1 MPKNTNCP
9 IWDTPTEMIFP
20 VHSVDSISVDSPRT
34 GGKYLISVEAE
45 EMLKARD
52 ERLKAKLTSWLVEQR
67 WLGEQR
73 PVIFST
79 DINEADE
86 RRVLSVF
93 ERANRTLKYL
103 QSQTSHIGDIV
114 ELYVDEET
122 LDVYLEIMS
131 SGGNIDVAEKLRS
144 FVSLNIQAY
153 SESTNL
159 KEIAFLLSYLNSQKW
174 IVHEDSGGIHQCE
187 LTVEGYTRLAELDKR
202 DIQSSRAFV
211 AMWFDK
217 SMEDLWEK
225 GIKPGIEDAGYEAV
239 RIDRKEHVNK
249 IDDEI
254 IAEIRRSRF
263 VLADFTHGEDG
274 MRGGV
279 YYEAGFAHGMDIPVI
294 FSCRRDILED
304 IHFDTRQYNHI
315 IWEKPE
321 KLREQLANRIAA
333 VIGDGPQKND
343 VR

>member
-1 MPKNTNCP
+1 MPQNTDCP
-9 IWDTPTEMIFP
+9 IWDTLTEMISS

-34 GGKYLISVEAE
+34 GGKYLISVEAARE
-45 EMLKARD
+45 LKSRG

-73 PVIFST
+73 PEIDST
-79 DINEADE
+79 TIEEAKE

-93 ERANRTLKYL
+93 ERANRTLRYL
-103 QSQTSHIGDIV
+103 QSQTSYIGDVV

-122 LDVYLEIMS
+122 LDVYLEFMS
-131 SGGNIDVAEKLRS
+131 SGGGIDVAEKLRS
-144 FVSLNIQAY
+144 LVSLNIQAY

-202 DIQSSRAFV
+202 DTQSSRAFV

-217 SMEDLWEK
+217 SMEDLWEN

-254 IAEIRRSRF
+254 IAEIKRSRF
-263 VLADFTHGEDG
+263 VVADFTHGKEG

-279 YYEAGFAHGMDIPVI
+279 YYEAGFAHGMNIPVI
-294 FSCRRDILED
+294 FTCVEDILED

-321 KLREQLANRIAA
+321 ELREQLANRIAA

-343 VR
+343 AQ